1 MNNKD
6 NLNEEREEAIAELVS
21 DIDWKIDWRRKLTSR
36 KFWVAICG
44 FITLILIACG
54 RTEAEAKQVAAIVMA
69 GAVVIG
75 YILGE
80 GLTDAAGISAGTE
93 YEAYE
98 EDEE

>member
-1 MNNKD
+1 M
-6 NLNEEREEAIAELVS
+6 
-21 DIDWKIDWRRKLTSR
+21 
-36 KFWVAICG
+36 
-44 FITLILIACG
+44 ILIACG
-54 RTEAEAKQVAAIVMA
+54 KTEIEAKQVAAIVMA

-93 YEAYE
+93 YEVYE

>member
-1 MNNKD
+1 MSNKD
-6 NLNEEREEAIAELVS
+6 ILDEEREEAITELVS
-21 DIDWKIDWRRKLTSR
+21 NIDWKRKLTSR
-36 KFWVAICG
+36 KFWVAVCG

-54 RTEAEAKQVAAIVMA
+54 RTEAEAKQVAAIIMA

-80 GLTDAAGISAGTE
+80 GLTDVAGMSAGTE